1 MKSGIVII
9 NKEKGWTS
17 QDVVSKV
24 KRILNEKKAGHIGTL
39 DPLATGVLPVLIGS
53 GTKVSKYL
61 MEHDKQ
67 YIATIKLSQKRDTGD
82 EEGKIIEEKEVP
94 FLEKE
99 NIEKILKSFLGKQ
112 KQAPHMYSAVK
123 INGKKLY
130 EYARQGQQIEIPTR
144 DIEIYAI
151 ELINIDNENQ
161 EITYNV
167 SVSKGTYIRV
177 LCEDIA
183 EKLGTV
189 GYMKE
194 LKRTKVDNFDIANSV
209 KLQNLSEKNIISI
222 EEIFKNYPKVDLN
235 DKKLELFLNGVQ
247 LTFELNDG
255 IYRVYNKNN
264 FIGLGVV
271 KNKSIKRDV
280 VIEQIGTPI
289 NMSQIVLT
297 Y

>member
-39 DPLATGVLPVLIGS
+39 DPLATGVLPVLIGN

-61 MEHDKQ
+61 MEHDKE
-67 YIATIKLSQKRDTGD
+67 YIATIKLGQKKDTGD
-82 EEGKIIEEKEVP
+82 EEGKVIEEKKVP
-94 FLEKE
+94 CLEKGK
-99 NIEKILKSFLGKQ
+99 IEKILKSFLGKQ

-130 EYARQGQQIEIPTR
+130 EYARRGEQVEVPTR
-144 DIEIYAI
+144 EIEIYSI

-161 EITYNV
+161 EITYKT

-183 EKLGTV
+183 ERIGTV

-194 LKRTKVDNFDIANSV
+194 LQRTKVDDFDILKSV
-209 KLQNLSEKNIISI
+209 KLENLSENNIISI
-222 EEIFKNYPKVDLN
+222 EQIFKSYPSVDLN
-235 DKKLELFLNGVQ
+235 DRKLELFLNGVM
-247 LTFELNDG
+247 LTVESNDG
-255 IYRVYNKNN
+255 LYRIYNKQN
-264 FIGLGVV
+264 FIGLGIV
-271 KNKSIKRDV
+271 KNKLIKRDV
-280 VIEQIGTPI
+280 II
-289 NMSQIVLT
+289 
-297 Y
+297 

>member
-24 KRILNEKKAGHIGTL
+24 KRILNEKKTGHIGTL
-39 DPLATGVLPVLIGS
+39 DPLATGVLPVLIGN

-61 MEHDKQ
+61 MDHDKE
-67 YIATIKLSQKRDTGD
+67 YIATVKFGQKKDTGD
-82 EEGKIIEEKEVP
+82 EEGQVIEEKEVP

-99 NIEKILKSFLGKQ
+99 NIEKILKLFLGKQ
-112 KQAPHMYSAVK
+112 KQAPHLYSAVK

-130 EYARQGQQIEIPTR
+130 EYARQGEQVEVPTR
-144 DIEIYAI
+144 DIEIYSI
-151 ELINIDNENQ
+151 ELININNENQ
-161 EITYNV
+161 EIKYKT

-194 LKRTKVDNFDIANSV
+194 LQRTKVDKFDIANSV
-209 KLQNLSEKNIISI
+209 KLENLSENNIISI
-222 EEIFKNYPKVDLN
+222 EQIFKSYPSVDLN
-235 DKKLELFLNGVQ
+235 DRKLELFLNGVM
-247 LTFELNDG
+247 LTVESNDG
-255 IYRVYNKNN
+255 LYRIYNKQN
-264 FIGLGVV
+264 FIGLGIV
-271 KNKSIKRDV
+271 KNKLIKRDV
-280 VIEQIGTPI
+280 II
-289 NMSQIVLT
+289 
-297 Y
+297 